1 MKWFPWNNHEDYAI
15 RCEAGS
21 KGRWRW
27 QIVHKGDT
35 VALSP
40 VRGWVTAEEA
50 RDAARAFLNGIVA
63 DHLAMQE
70 GTDE

>member
-1 MKWFPWNNHEDYAI
+1 MKWFTWNNHEDYAI

-50 RDAARAFLNGIVA
+50 R
-63 DHLAMQE
+63 
-70 GTDE
+70 